1 MVNYLIRPY
10 TQTISYNISYF
21 DVRVNDMKL
30 KDSANIIVNFYDTD
44 NIVRR
49 CEYFVLE
56 GQEYI
61 NWTNDD
67 YLLNLICS
75 KYNIVMLK

>member
-1 MVNYLIRPY
+1 
-10 TQTISYNISYF
+10 
-21 DVRVNDMKL
+21 MKL